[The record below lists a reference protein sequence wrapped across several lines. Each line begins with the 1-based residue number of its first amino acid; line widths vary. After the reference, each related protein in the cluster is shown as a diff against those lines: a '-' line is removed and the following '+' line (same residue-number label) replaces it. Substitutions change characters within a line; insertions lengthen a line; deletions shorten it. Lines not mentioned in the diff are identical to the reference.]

1 MGRGLSIG
9 TYLKWIGVY
18 DRVGIGT
25 YSKGIGEYHM
35 GLGAYPMKVGPIYR
49 YLSEMDRGL

>member
-25 YSKGIGEYHM
+25 YPKGIGGYHM
-35 GLGAYPMKVGPIYR
+35 ELGAYPIKVGPIYR

>member
-25 YSKGIGEYHM
+25 YPKGIGGVSY
-35 GLGAYPMKVGPIYR
+35 GA
-49 YLSEMDRGL
+49 RGLSHKGRAYL

>member
-25 YSKGIGEYHM
+25 YPKGIGGYHM
-35 GLGAYPMKVGPIYR
+35 GLGAYPIKVGPIYR